1 MSQDHD
7 DVRFVRDFAAFWAR
21 RRVEKMW
28 EARNDFPTSTIQGAL
43 VPGLL
48 AERQRSGMGMRL
60 MQRRSRH
67 KADS

>member
-1 MSQDHD
+1 MSQDHE
-7 DVRFVRDFAAFWAR
+7 DVRFIRDFDAFWAR
-21 RRVEKMW
+21 HRVEKMW

-48 AERQRSGMGMRL
+48 ADRPRNGMGAMK
-60 MQRRSRH
+60 QRRSRH